1 MTSFVHIED
10 VQDIVEEAP
19 IDELFSNT
27 HHPYAEALLQS
38 IPKPDQEQSQ
48 PLYSIPGIPPDL
60 SRPPSGCRF
69 HPRCRYATRE
79 CALREPLLDGEDSR
93 HLYACFHPVGGVRP
107 SRVAVDEA
115 VAG

>member
-1 MTSFVHIED
+1 MYAGK
-10 VQDIVEEAP
+10 IVEEAP
-19 IDELFSNT
+19 IEPLFYNT

-48 PLYSIPGIPPDL
+48 ALYSIPGIPPDL
-60 SRPPSGCRF
+60 SHAPSGCHF

-79 CALREPLLDGEDSR
+79 CSAREPMLDGEDS
-93 HLYACFHPVGGVRP
+93 HLYACFHPVGGAPP
-107 SRVAVDEA
+107 SRAVVEEA